1 VQISAHDEEEKVT
14 SGGFSPKRL
23 TRVRDVLAR
32 HLDAG
37 YVPGAV
43 AVVARHG
50 EVHIE
55 ALGNLAFEGGGEGGG
70 PGGGPGPGTPMAA
83 DTICRLGSMT
93 KPVVAAC
100 AMTLVE
106 DCTLRLDDPVDEFL
120 PELADMTVLADPDG
134 PLDDTVPAER
144 PVTLRDLLTFTLGT
158 GMVIAEPGAVPIADA
173 LNELHG
179 EEPAPPPDEWVRR
192 LGALPLVCQPGER
205 WMYHTAASV
214 TGVLIARATGM
225 SFGDALR
232 ERICEPLG
240 MKDTAFSVPGENIS
254 RLATA
259 YQRDDATGE
268 LVIEDGPG
276 GYWSRPPAFEDGGGG
291 LVSTAGDFL
300 AFASALLAGGTRHG
314 ERVLSRPSVTLM
326 TTDHLTPAQKAG
338 SGFGPRYFD
347 DIGWGFG
354 MSVRTRRA
362 HLGPWLVSYPPLAS
376 VGSYG
381 WPGVYGTGWCNDP
394 AEDMTTIL
402 MIQRAPAPPGLPILF
417 DFWTAAYQA
426 IDD

>member
-1 VQISAHDEEEKVT
+1 MTA
-14 SGGFSPKRL
+14 GGFSSKRL
-23 TRVRDVLAR
+23 ARVRDVLVR
-32 HLDAG
+32 HVDAG

-55 ALGNLAFEGGGEGGG
+55 ATGNLAFAGAGSR
-70 PGGGPGPGTPMAA
+70 TPMAA
-83 DTICRLGSMT
+83 DTICRTGSMT

-106 DCTLRLDDPVDEFL
+106 DGTLRLDDPVDEFL
-120 PELADMTVLADPDG
+120 PELADMSVLADPDG
-134 PLDDTVPAER
+134 PLEDTVPAER

-158 GMVIAEPGAVPIADA
+158 GIVVAEPGTIPIADA
-173 LNELHG
+173 LNALQS
-179 EEPAPPPDEWVRR
+179 EEPAPPPDEWIRR
-192 LGALPLVCQPGER
+192 LGTLPLVCQPGER
-205 WMYHTAASV
+205 WMYHTAAGV
-214 TGVLIARATGM
+214 TGVLIARAAGM

-240 MKDTAFSVPGENIS
+240 MKDTAFSVARENIS

-268 LVIEDGPG
+268 IVVEDGPD

-291 LVSTAGDFL
+291 LVSTASDYL
-300 AFASALLAGGTRHG
+300 ASASALLAGGTHHG

-326 TTDHLTPAQKAG
+326 TSDHLTPAQKAV
-338 SGFGPRYFD
+338 SGFSPGYFD

-354 MSVRTRRA
+354 MSVRTQRR
-362 HLGPWLVSYPPLAS
+362 HLGPWPVSYPPLAS
-376 VGSYG
+376 AGSYG
-381 WPGVYGTGWCNDP
+381 WPGIYGTGWYNDP

-402 MIQRAPAPPGLPILF
+402 MIQRAPAPAGLPILF

>member
-1 VQISAHDEEEKVT
+1 MTA
-14 SGGFSPKRL
+14 GGLSSKRL
-23 TRVRDVLAR
+23 ARVRDVLSR

-43 AVVARHG
+43 AVVARRG

-55 ALGNLAFEGGGEGGG
+55 AIGNLAFEGEGA
-70 PGGGPGPGTPMAA
+70 GTPMAA
-83 DTICRLGSMT
+83 DTICRIGSMT
-93 KPVVAAC
+93 KPIVAAC

-106 DCTLRLDDPVDEFL
+106 DCTLRLDDPVDELL
-120 PELADMTVLADPDG
+120 PELADMNVLADPNG
-134 PLDDTVPAER
+134 PLDETVPAER
-144 PVTLRDLLTFTLGT
+144 PITLRDLLTFTLGT
-158 GMVIAEPGAVPIADA
+158 GIVVAEPGSIPIADA
-173 LNELHG
+173 LHALQS
-179 EEPAPPPDEWVRR
+179 EEPGLPAEWIRR
-192 LGALPLVCQPGER
+192 LGKLPLVHQPGER
-205 WMYHTAASV
+205 WMYHTAANV
-214 TGVLIARATGM
+214 TGVLIARATGK

-232 ERICEPLG
+232 ERICVPLG
-240 MKDTAFSVPGENIS
+240 MKDTAFSVASENIS

-259 YQRDDATGE
+259 YQRDDTTGE
-268 LVIEDGPG
+268 IVVEDGPD
-276 GYWSRPPAFEDGGGG
+276 GYWSQPSEFEDGGGG
-291 LVSTAGDFL
+291 LVSTAGDYL

-326 TTDHLTPAQKAG
+326 TSDHLTPAQKAV
-338 SGFGPRYFD
+338 SGFRPGYFD

-376 VGSYG
+376 VASYG
-381 WPGVYGTGWCNDP
+381 WSGIYGTGWCNDP

-402 MIQRAPAPPGLPILF
+402 MIQRAPAPPALPILF

>member
-1 VQISAHDEEEKVT
+1 VT
-14 SGGFSPKRL
+14 TGGFSPRRL
-23 TRVRDVLAR
+23 ARVRDVLER

-37 YVPGAV
+37 SVPGAV

-55 ALGNLAFEGGGEGGG
+55 AAGNLASEGEGSR
-70 PGGGPGPGTPMAA
+70 TPMAA
-83 DTICRLGSMT
+83 DTICRIGSMT

-134 PLDDTVPAER
+134 PLDQTVPAKR

-158 GMVIAEPGAVPIADA
+158 GIVVAEPGTIPVADA
-173 LNELHG
+173 LNTLQG
-179 EEPAPPPDEWVRR
+179 DEPERPPDEWIRR
-192 LGALPLVCQPGER
+192 LGDLPLVYQPGER
-205 WMYHTAASV
+205 WMYHTAANV

-225 SFGDALR
+225 SLGDALR

-240 MKDTAFSVPGENIS
+240 MKDTAFSVSAENIS

-268 LVIEDGPG
+268 VVVEDGPD
-276 GYWSRPPAFEDGGGG
+276 GYWSRPPVFEDGGGG
-291 LVSTAGDFL
+291 LVSTASDYL

-326 TTDHLTPAQKAG
+326 TSDHLTPAQKAV
-338 SGFGPRYFD
+338 SGFTPGYFD

-362 HLGPWLVSYPPLAS
+362 HLGPWPVSCPPLAS

-381 WPGVYGTGWCNDP
+381 WPGIYGTGWYNDP

-402 MIQRAPAPPGLPILF
+402 MIQRLPAPPGLPILL

>member
-1 VQISAHDEEEKVT
+1 VT
-14 SGGFSPKRL
+14 AGGFSKKRL
-23 TRVRDVLAR
+23 VRVRDALER
-32 HLDAG
+32 HVGAG

-43 AVVARHG
+43 GVVARHG
-50 EVHIE
+50 EIHIE
-55 ALGNLAFEGGGEGGG
+55 ATGTLAFAGEGSGM
-70 PGGGPGPGTPMAA
+70 PMAA
-83 DTICRLGSMT
+83 DTICRTGSMT

-106 DCTLRLDDPVDEFL
+106 DGTLRLDDPVDEFL
-120 PELADMTVLADPDG
+120 PELANMTVLADPGG
-134 PLDDTVPAER
+134 PLGQTVPAER
-144 PVTLRDLLTFTLGT
+144 PITLRDLLTFTSGT
-158 GMVIAEPGAVPIADA
+158 GMLIAEPGTVPICDA
-173 LNELHG
+173 LKAIHQD
-179 EEPAPPPDEWVRR
+179 PQPPPDEWIAR
-192 LGALPLVCQPGER
+192 LGALPLVSQPGER
-205 WMYHTAASV
+205 WLYHTAADV

-225 SFGDALR
+225 SFGEALR
-232 ERICEPLG
+232 ERICGPLG

-268 LVIEDGPG
+268 VVIEDGPD
-276 GYWSRPPAFEDGGGG
+276 GYWSRPPAFESGGGG
-291 LVSTAGDFL
+291 LVSTASDYL
-300 AFASALLAGGTRHG
+300 AFASALLAGGTHGG

-326 TTDHLTPAQKAG
+326 TTDHLTPAQKAD
-338 SGFGPRYFD
+338 SGFGPGYFD

-354 MSVRTRRA
+354 MAVRTRRA
-362 HLGPWLVSYPPLAS
+362 HLGPWRVSYPSLAS

-381 WPGVYGTGWCNDP
+381 WPGFYGTGWYNDP
-394 AEDMTTIL
+394 AEDMITIL

>member
-1 VQISAHDEEEKVT
+1 MTA
-14 SGGFSPKRL
+14 GGFSSKRL
-23 TRVRDVLAR
+23 TRVRDVLER
-32 HLDAG
+32 HVDAG

-55 ALGNLAFEGGGEGGG
+55 ATGNLAFEGEGS
-70 PGGGPGPGTPMAA
+70 GTPMAA
-83 DTICRLGSMT
+83 DTICRTGSMT

-158 GMVIAEPGAVPIADA
+158 GIVVAEPGTIPIADA
-173 LNELHG
+173 LNALQG
-179 EEPAPPPDEWVRR
+179 DEPGPPPDEWIRR
-192 LGALPLVCQPGER
+192 LGTLPLVRQPGER
-205 WMYHTAASV
+205 WMYHTAADV

-240 MKDTAFSVPGENIS
+240 MKDTAFSVAGENIS

-268 LVIEDGPG
+268 IVVEDGPD
-276 GYWSRPPAFEDGGGG
+276 GYWSRRRRSNQGAAGSSRPRPITSPSPRRCWPGGP
-291 LVSTAGDFL
+291 STA
-300 AFASALLAGGTRHG
+300 
-314 ERVLSRPSVTLM
+314 
-326 TTDHLTPAQKAG
+326 
-338 SGFGPRYFD
+338 SGCCRG
-347 DIGWGFG
+347 
-354 MSVRTRRA
+354 RR
-362 HLGPWLVSYPPLAS
+362 
-376 VGSYG
+376 
-381 WPGVYGTGWCNDP
+381 
-394 AEDMTTIL
+394 
-402 MIQRAPAPPGLPILF
+402 
-417 DFWTAAYQA
+417 
-426 IDD
+426 

>member
-1 VQISAHDEEEKVT
+1 VT
-14 SGGFSPKRL
+14 TGGFSSKRL
-23 TRVRDVLAR
+23 ARVRDVLER
-32 HLDAG
+32 HVDAG

-55 ALGNLAFEGGGEGGG
+55 ATGTLAFDG
-70 PGGGPGPGTPMAA
+70 PGSGTPMAA
-83 DTICRLGSMT
+83 DTICRIGSMT

-106 DCTLRLDDPVDEFL
+106 DCTLRLDDPVDELL
-120 PELADMTVLADPDG
+120 PELADMTVLTDENG
-134 PLDDTVPAER
+134 PLEAAIPAER
-144 PVTLRDLLTFTLGT
+144 PITLRDLLTFTFGT
-158 GMVIAEPGAVPIADA
+158 GIVVAEPGTVPIADA
-173 LNELHG
+173 LNALQG
-179 EEPAPPPDEWVRR
+179 DEPGQSPDEWIRQ

-205 WMYHTAASV
+205 WMYHTAADV

-232 ERICEPLG
+232 ERICEPLQ
-240 MKDTAFSVPGENIS
+240 MKDTAFSVPSENIR

-259 YQRDDATGE
+259 YQLDDTTGE
-268 LVIEDGPG
+268 VVVEDGPD
-276 GYWSRPPAFEDGGGG
+276 GYWSKPPTFESGGGG
-291 LVSTAGDFL
+291 LVSTIDDFL
-300 AFASALLAGGTRHG
+300 AFASALLAGGTRHS

-326 TTDHLTPAQKAG
+326 TTDHLTPAQKAI
-338 SGFGPRYFD
+338 SGFTPGYFD

-362 HLGPWLVSYPPLAS
+362 HLGPSPGVSYPWAAS
-376 VGSYG
+376 AGSYG
-381 WPGVYGTGWCNDP
+381 WPGVYGTAWYNDP

-402 MIQRAPAPPGLPILF
+402 MTQRAPAPPGLPILL

>member
-1 VQISAHDEEEKVT
+1 MT

-23 TRVRDVLAR
+23 TRVRDVLSR

-43 AVVARHG
+43 AVIARHG

-55 ALGNLAFEGGGEGGG
+55 AMGNLAFEGEGSS
-70 PGGGPGPGTPMAA
+70 TPMAA
-83 DTICRLGSMT
+83 DTICRTGSMT

-134 PLDDTVPAER
+134 PLEETVPAKR
-144 PVTLRDLLTFTLGT
+144 PITLRDLLTFTLGT
-158 GMVIAEPGAVPIADA
+158 GIVTAEPGTIPIADA
-173 LNELHG
+173 LNVLQSD
-179 EEPAPPPDEWVRR
+179 EPGPPPDEWIRR
-192 LGALPLVCQPGER
+192 LGSLPLVCQPGER
-205 WMYHTAASV
+205 WMYHTAANV

-232 ERICEPLG
+232 ERICGPLG
-240 MKDTAFSVPGENIS
+240 MKDTAFSVPGKNIS

-259 YQRDDATGE
+259 YQRDEATGE
-268 LVIEDGPG
+268 IVVEDGPD
-276 GYWSRPPAFEDGGGG
+276 GYWSRPRAFEDGGGG
-291 LVSTAGDFL
+291 LVSTASDYL
-300 AFASALLAGGTRHG
+300 TFASALLVGGTHRG
-314 ERVLSRPSVTLM
+314 KRVLSRPSVTLM
-326 TTDHLTPAQKAG
+326 TSDHLTPAQKAV
-338 SGFGPRYFD
+338 SGFTPGYFD

-354 MSVRTRRA
+354 MSVRTQRP
-362 HLGPWLVSYPPLAS
+362 HLGGTPGVSYPWAAA

-381 WPGVYGTGWCNDP
+381 SPGVYGTGWCNDP
-394 AEDMTTIL
+394 AEDMT
-402 MIQRAPAPPGLPILF
+402 RS
-417 DFWTAAYQA
+417 
-426 IDD
+426 